1 MLVRR
6 RDFPSNDV
14 WQVVRVAPHNVREA
28 WIVRREGGTEQLVG
42 LRNLEEVDAAVEESA
57 PEEAAEAAAVEE
69 AAEAAAVEESAPEE
83 AVEAARSRALEEA
96 AEAAAAEESAPED
109 TEEEEEE
116 ASAPASNERASA
128 TSERIVAAPDCA
140 SVLGLTTASI
150 DASDDPLDL
159 IARKLRSLARQNL
172 EAAAHDRAVGAA
184 EWLSEHL
191 RPRWHRV
198 GFEDQIEVR
207 CTPPS
212 ELYSDEEVWLPG
224 VKKGGGYVEVR
235 SRTRGD
241 EIDSLGTFKLPAAR
255 LRPSGPWGRA
265 VSWKRLATGRVV
277 VLDRPDGYRR
287 GDRVF
292 LHDKRTGA
300 YDAALVWRQTATR
313 NLYDVVLD
321 ANAAGSRDVDE
332 CMRKEVRDCE
342 LSPTDGAPPADDEAP
357 PPPEERARRAAPEG
371 GDRKRQK
378 TVVSY
383 GPSDLNATYR
393 SQWMESRTGS
403 MMSRDLLKDF
413 EKLKREAAGREA
425 FRTQLEQLAGCQKQA
440 PEAMKPLVEERMAEL
455 YGKITWSDPA
465 RGLVVCLLCGGMGAC
480 VYAMYGVGLKIA
492 RVINW
497 EIDRLARAP
506 LEKFCRAKGI
516 EYESPMP
523 SAARARREEAPGAA
537 VPVEGNV
544 CRLTAA
550 DVPADVDVLSST
562 GPCQDLSRANAR
574 REGYSG
580 ANATPHFANSAF
592 LWRAAAR
599 RAPGN
604 AGSFDRPRRQALR
617 ENPKLQILCENVI
630 KEGETQARARRRSSS
645 AFFWQSSCF
654 VGQGHFPL
662 RGPAPRARAHAAR
675 PLPQPAAV
683 APLEL
688 PARGPRGARLRDVPG
703 APRRPPRAGRLRG
716 ARAAAA
722 LFPRGLPA
730 ARRGEAPRRRRHDAR
745 RRPRGGAP
753 GHGLPGGLVRR
764 PRPRRARRLAHPR
777 QLGAR
782 AAPRALLREPARR
795 LRRAPRR
802 RRRRGAPPGH
812 RRRPRPRQGGL
823 RLLAA
828 RKPRPPR
835 RGPRRFTLSSHR
847 SGAPSQLELHFESRG
862 GGLDGSSL
870 VRRSGAP
877 SQLELQAA

>member
-1 MLVRR
+1 MERRRRSSGLPTAWEGMLVRR

-14 WQVVRVAPHNVREA
+14 WQVVRVAPHDVREA

-69 AAEAAAVEESAPEE
+69 SAPEE
-83 AVEAARSRALEEA
+83 AAEAARSRALEEA
-96 AEAAAAEESAPED
+96 AEAAAAEESAPEE

-116 ASAPASNERASA
+116 ESAPASNERALA

-159 IARKLRSLARQNL
+159 IARKLRSLTRQNL

-184 EWLSEHL
+184 EWLGEHL

-207 CTPPS
+207 CTPPPG
-212 ELYSDEEVWLPG
+212 LCSDEEVWLPG
-224 VKKGGGYVEVR
+224 VKQGGGYVQVR

-241 EIDSLGTFKLPAAR
+241 EVDVIGTFKVPAAR

-277 VLDRPDGYRR
+277 VLDRPEGYRR

-300 YDAALVWRQTATR
+300 YDAALVWRRSTTR

-321 ANAAGSRDVDE
+321 ANAAGSREIDA
-332 CMRKEVRDCE
+332 CLRKEVRDCE
-342 LSPTDGAPPADDEAP
+342 LSPTDGAPPADDEA

-413 EKLKREAAGREA
+413 EKLKGEVAGREA

-497 EIDRLARAP
+497 EIDRLACAP
-506 LEKFCRAKGI
+506 LKKFCRAKGI

-550 DVPADVDVLSST
+550 DVPPDVDVLSST

-630 KEGETQARARRRSSS
+630 KEGETQARARRRSSR
-645 AFFWQSSCF
+645 AFF
-654 VGQGHFPL
+654 GN
-662 RGPAPRARAHAAR
+662 
-675 PLPQPAAV
+675 
-683 APLEL
+683 
-688 PARGPRGARLRDVPG
+688 
-703 APRRPPRAGRLRG
+703 
-716 ARAAAA
+716 
-722 LFPRGLPA
+722 
-730 ARRGEAPRRRRHDAR
+730 
-745 RRPRGGAP
+745 
-753 GHGLPGGLVRR
+753 
-764 PRPRRARRLAHPR
+764 RRLP
-777 QLGAR
+777 
-782 AAPRALLREPARR
+782 
-795 LRRAPRR
+795 
-802 RRRRGAPPGH
+802 
-812 RRRPRPRQGGL
+812 
-823 RLLAA
+823 
-828 RKPRPPR
+828 
-835 RGPRRFTLSSHR
+835 
-847 SGAPSQLELHFESRG
+847 
-862 GGLDGSSL
+862 
-870 VRRSGAP
+870 
-877 SQLELQAA
+877 

>member
-1 MLVRR
+1 MERRRRSSGLPTAWEGMLVRR

-69 AAEAAAVEESAPEE
+69 AAEAAAVEEAAEAAAVEESAP
-83 AVEAARSRALEEA
+83 EEA
-96 AEAAAAEESAPED
+96 AEAAAAEESAPEE
-109 TEEEEEE
+109 TEEEEE

-140 SVLGLTTASI
+140 SVLGLTTARSTRPAI
-150 DASDDPLDL
+150 LWTSS
-159 IARKLRSLARQNL
+159 RKLRSLTRQNL

-212 ELYSDEEVWLPG
+212 DLYSDEEVWLPG

-255 LRPSGPWGRA
+255 LRPR
-265 VSWKRLATGRVV
+265 
-277 VLDRPDGYRR
+277 
-287 GDRVF
+287 
-292 LHDKRTGA
+292 
-300 YDAALVWRQTATR
+300 
-313 NLYDVVLD
+313 
-321 ANAAGSRDVDE
+321 
-332 CMRKEVRDCE
+332 
-342 LSPTDGAPPADDEAP
+342 
-357 PPPEERARRAAPEG
+357 
-371 GDRKRQK
+371 
-378 TVVSY
+378 
-383 GPSDLNATYR
+383 
-393 SQWMESRTGS
+393 WMESRTGS

-413 EKLKREAAGREA
+413 EKLKGEVAGREA

-516 EYESPMP
+516 EYASPMP

-574 REGYSG
+574 RKGYSG

-604 AGSFDRPRRQALR
+604 AERFDRPRRTRTPFCARACPSSARTRGRHCHNRPRSLHSSFPPADRAERGYATYQALLDDLHGPGVFEALVPR
-617 ENPKLQILCENVI
+617 LPCFRAGFPPRDAAKRRVADDTTHAVGLEEALMAMGFPADWFDGLGLDDRDAWRILGNSVH
-630 KEGETQARARRRSSS
+630 
-645 AFFWQSSCF
+645 
-654 VGQGHFPL
+654 VP
-662 RGPAPRARAHAAR
+662 
-675 PLPQPAAV
+675 PLPFYGS
-683 APLEL
+683 
-688 PARGPRGARLRDVPG
+688 RST
-703 APRRPPRAGRLRG
+703 
-716 ARAAAA
+716 
-722 LFPRGLPA
+722 
-730 ARRGEAPRRRRHDAR
+730 
-745 RRPRGGAP
+745 
-753 GHGLPGGLVRR
+753 
-764 PRPRRARRLAHPR
+764 
-777 QLGAR
+777 
-782 AAPRALLREPARR
+782 
-795 LRRAPRR
+795 RAPRR
-802 RRRRGAPPGH
+802 RRRRERRGPSPSSAAAP
-812 RRRPRPRQGGL
+812 RRPSTS
-823 RLLAA
+823 A
-828 RKPRPPR
+828 RKPRPR
-835 RGPRRFTLSSHR
+835 D
-847 SGAPSQLELHFESRG
+847 GASTAHP
-862 GGLDGSSL
+862 
-870 VRRSGAP
+870 
-877 SQLELQAA
+877 